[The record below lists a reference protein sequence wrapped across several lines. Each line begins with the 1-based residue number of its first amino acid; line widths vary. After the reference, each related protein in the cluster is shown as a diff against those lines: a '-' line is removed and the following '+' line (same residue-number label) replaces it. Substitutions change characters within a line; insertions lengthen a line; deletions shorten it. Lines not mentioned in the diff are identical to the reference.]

1 MNRKQIISE
10 FLYDSKYPPLGV
22 EEIMLMLDIPFD
34 DREELMDILRE
45 LTDEGVIIK
54 TSSKKYSSPQ
64 KLGYLTGTISMA
76 RGGFGFLLCPDGD
89 VFIPASSLK
98 GALGGDKV
106 MISLA
111 KGSQGDKREGK
122 VLKILERATDTVVGT
137 FQSNRNFGFVVPRGD
152 RFPHD
157 IFVSKK
163 KTAHARD
170 GQTVV
175 VRITKWPDPDKGIR
189 RPEGEVC
196 EILGFESQKGV
207 DMLAV
212 MRSHGLTQDFD
223 RKVEVQCENLDTTI
237 SQSDI
242 DARQDFRKLN
252 IITIDGRDSRDFDD
266 AINISYEDGIYT
278 LGVHIADVTHYVT
291 ENSPLDKEAMKRG
304 TSVYFPGSVVPMLPK
319 VLSNGICSLNPLED
333 RLTLS
338 VICKINSDG
347 DILEHRICEGII
359 CSKERMTYDDVTAIL
374 EGDKGL
380 CDKYSHIYPD
390 LCLMK
395 ELASIFREKRMSK
408 GSIDFDFPET
418 KIVTDDNGKAIDV
431 YKYRNG
437 ISNNIIE
444 EFMLCAN
451 RIVAEEYFWL
461 DIPFVYRVHEKPSID
476 KVKAFNSMVSSMGYK
491 LSTAREPHSGEFAH
505 MLKKIKGTREELIVS
520 KAMLRSLMK
529 AKYSQNCLGHF
540 GLNFKY
546 YCHFTSPIRRYPDLA
561 IHRIIK
567 EHLRGGISEKRRRYY
582 EKFVAEASLRSSE
595 RELIAMEAQR
605 EAEDIKKAEY
615 MLERVGEEYEAVISS
630 VTGFGF
636 FAELE
641 NGIEGLV
648 RLSDIN
654 DDYYIFDEKT
664 LSLIGEHTGKRYR
677 IGDKTNIIVQGVD
690 KISGTIDFKQV
701 R

>member
-10 FLYDSKYPPLGV
+10 FLQDSKYPPLGV

-89 VFIPASSLK
+89 VFIPASALK

-106 MISLA
+106 MISLV
-111 KGSQGDKREGK
+111 KGSSGNKREGK

-163 KTAHARD
+163 KTALARD

-196 EILGFESQKGV
+196 EILGFESQNGV

-212 MRSHGLTQDFD
+212 MRSHGLTQDFE
-223 RKVEVQCENLDTTI
+223 RKVAVQCENLDTTI

-242 DARQDFRKLN
+242 DAREDFRELN

-266 AINISYEDGIYT
+266 AINISFEDGIYT

-338 VICKINSDG
+338 VKCKINSDG
-347 DILEHRICEGII
+347 EILEHRICEGII
-359 CSKERMTYDDVTAIL
+359 NSKERMTYDDVTAIL
-374 EGDKGL
+374 EGDKVL

-395 ELASIFREKRMSK
+395 ELASILREKRMSK

-418 KIVTDDNGKAIDV
+418 KIVTDDNGKPIDV

-505 MLKKIKGTREELIVS
+505 MIKKIKGTREELIVS

-595 RELIAMEAQR
+595 RELVAMEAQR

-615 MLERVGEEYEAVISS
+615 MLERVGGEYEAVISS

-690 KISGTIDFKQV
+690 KISGTIDFILK
-701 R
+701 

>member
-1 MNRKQIISE
+1 MNRKQIIIE
-10 FLYDSKYPPLGV
+10 FLHDPEYPPLNA

-34 DREELMDILRE
+34 DREELMDILNE
-45 LTDEGVIIK
+45 LTAEGTIIK
-54 TSSKKYSSPQ
+54 TSSKKYASPQ
-64 KLGYLTGTISMA
+64 KLGYLTGVISMA

-89 VFIPASSLK
+89 VFIPASSLR
-98 GALGGDKV
+98 GALGGDRV
-106 MISLA
+106 MISLV
-111 KGSQGDKREGK
+111 KNSSGDKREGK
-122 VLKILERATDTVVGT
+122 VVRILERASDTVVGT
-137 FQSNRNFGFVVPRGD
+137 FQNNRNFGFVVPRGD
-152 RFPHD
+152 RFPCD
-157 IFVSKK
+157 IFISKK
-163 KTAHARD
+163 KTANARD

-175 VRITKWPDPDKGIR
+175 VRITKWPDLDRGIR

-196 EILGFESQKGV
+196 EILGFDTQKGV

-212 MRSHGLTQDFD
+212 MRSYGLTQEFD
-223 RKVEVQCENLDTTI
+223 RRVEIQCENLDTTI

-242 DARQDFRKLN
+242 DAREDFRQLN

-319 VLSNGICSLNPLED
+319 VLSNGICSLNPRED

-338 VICKINSDG
+338 VICKINTDG
-347 DILEHRICEGII
+347 EIIEHRICEGII

-374 EGDKGL
+374 EGDKVL
-380 CDKYSHIYPD
+380 CDKYSHIYND

-395 ELASIFREKRMSK
+395 ELAKLLRDKRMSK

-418 KIVTDDNGKAIDV
+418 KIVTDDNGKVTDV

-451 RIVAEEYFWL
+451 KIVSEEYFWL

-476 KVKAFNSMVSSMGYK
+476 KIKAFNSMVSSMGYK
-491 LSTAREPHSGEFAH
+491 LPTQREPHSGEFADII
-505 MLKKIKGTREELIVS
+505 KKIKGTREELIVS

-567 EHLRGGISEKRRRYY
+567 EHLRGGISDKRRRYY
-582 EKFVAEASLRSSE
+582 EKFVAEASLKSSE
-595 RELIAMEAQR
+595 RELAAMEAQR

-615 MLERVGEEYEAVISS
+615 MLERVGREYEAVISS
-630 VTGFGF
+630 VTNFGF

-648 RLSDIN
+648 RLSDMRE
-654 DDYYIFDEKT
+654 DYYIFDEKT
-664 LSLIGEHTGKRYR
+664 LSLIGENTGKRYR
-677 IGDKTNIIVQGVD
+677 IGDKTDIVVSGVN
-690 KISGTIDFKQV
+690 KVSGTIDFILK
-701 R
+701 